1 MKKKNH
7 KFIKH
12 SVFWSVVYMGMAFW
26 SFPSHSTDKN
36 LPNVLSLDY
45 CADQFVL
52 MLSDRE
58 QIVAVSKAA
67 EDVYSF
73 YRERA
78 KGIRKTNSTIEEV
91 VMIKPDYAVQTY
103 TAAAH
108 MGEITERSGISLIA
122 TTYGSDPETVYKN
135 IEMIGKAL
143 NQQKRAIEFNN
154 NYKNRLDKLEETA
167 KSKLRLAY
175 ITPSGLTAG
184 KGTSVDDVIKLSG
197 FENYAVVKG
206 YNGWVDLPLEN
217 LILDPP
223 DAFITSFFERDAVTQ
238 SRWSLSRHDFLF
250 KMMNE
255 IPTINL
261 PSTHMSCNGL
271 FLVDAAELIRK
282 EATAANLIDH
292 APELLN

>member
-1 MKKKNH
+1 
-7 KFIKH
+7 
-12 SVFWSVVYMGMAFW
+12 MGMIW
-26 SFPSHSTDKN
+26 LSFPSYSADKN
-36 LPNVLSLDY
+36 LPKVISLDY

-52 MLSDRE
+52 LLSDQE
-58 QIVAVSKAA
+58 QITAVSKAA

-73 YRERA
+73 YRDRA
-78 KGIRKTNSTIEEV
+78 NGLAKTSSTIEEV
-91 VMIKPDYAVQTY
+91 IIMKPDVAVQTY
-103 TAAAH
+103 SAAAH
-108 MGEITERSGISLIA
+108 MGEMTERSGISLIA
-122 TTYGSDPETVYKN
+122 TAYGSDPKTVYKN
-135 IEMIGKAL
+135 IEMIGKAVG
-143 NQQKRAIEFNN
+143 QQKRAIEFNN
-154 NYKNRLDKLEETA
+154 NYKNRLKKLERTP

-175 ITPSGLTAG
+175 ITPSGVTAG

-197 FENYAVVKG
+197 FENYAVTKG

-238 SRWSLSRHDFLF
+238 SRWSLSRHDFLY

-282 EATAANLIDH
+282 EATTVNLISR
-292 APELLN
+292 ATELLN